1 VVRRIRVETRDYR
14 EDPPGSRGW
23 VYAHSI
29 ATCRDVSG
37 LPKWFA
43 DVPGDAGRT
52 RAETGVLV
60 ELEVDD

>member
-1 VVRRIRVETRDYR
+1 
-14 EDPPGSRGW
+14 
-23 VYAHSI
+23 
-29 ATCRDVSG
+29 VSG

-60 ELEVDD
+60 ELEVDDRPTATTIFRRLFDRTD